1 MKDRFNKI
9 KFSIIGVALLLI
21 PALIAPAVLG
31 SEVFAATEPVCSE
44 KTTFLGIPGWYEYL
58 DVTQDLN
65 EDGSGNGCRIKAPEG
80 KSAIVLIALA
90 LVDILLRLSALVAL
104 IFVVYGGFRFTT
116 AQGSPDAISKGKK
129 TVVNALVGLVIAVLA
144 SQIVKFA
151 AYLLSK

>member
-9 KFSIIGVALLLI
+9 KFSIIGIGLLLNSVLVVPI
-21 PALIAPAVLG
+21 VLSSGVYAAPV
-31 SEVFAATEPVCSE
+31 TVCTNS
-44 KTTFLGIPGWYEYL
+44 TTFLGVPAWYEYL
-58 DVTQDLN
+58 TVEN
-65 EDGSGNGCRIKAPEG
+65 DGSGGGCRVKAPEG
-80 KSAIVLIALA
+80 KSAIILIALA

>member
-9 KFSIIGVALLLI
+9 KFSIIGIGLLLI
-21 PALIAPAVLG
+21 PALVAPAVLS
-31 SEVFAATEPVCSE
+31 SEVYAATATVCSNS
-44 KTTFLGIPGWYEYL
+44 TTFLGIPAWYEYL
-58 DVTQDLN
+58 IV
-65 EDGSGNGCRIKAPEG
+65 ESDGSGSGCRVKAPEG
-80 KSAIVLIALA
+80 SSAIVLIALA
-90 LVDILLRLSALVAL
+90 VVDILLRLSALVAL

-144 SQIVKFA
+144 SQIVKFV